1 MRLYQLPPYAGAVEE
16 RRHSQESFRGTQGD
30 EAGRVPPPIEAYASS
45 IVSVRLPHARRRSC
59 LPPGNK
65 PGGATVQRREDHLLS
80 YRSGGLRTC
89 KYSPVAPR
97 GVGRLP

>member
-30 EAGRVPPPIEAYASS
+30 EAGRVPPPIEAYAFDWKRA
-45 IVSVRLPHARRRSC
+45 VAPRARRSC